1 MPVISNTSPLLNLAI
16 VDHLFLLPQ
25 QFGQII
31 IPEAVLAELKI
42 NDDLPGSRTLKT
54 AVDEGWL
61 VVKAVEN
68 QSLVNLL
75 RRELH
80 QGESEAIALAVELS
94 ADKVLL
100 DEKEARQAARALSL
114 RITGVVGILLRA
126 WQEGSIPSLRN
137 VCDRLLQDANFWLSP
152 ALRTQ
157 ILQVSGELEA
167 DSSD

>member
-25 QFGQII
+25 HFGQIV

-42 NDDLPGSRTLKT
+42 NDDLPGSSNLKS

-61 VVKAVEN
+61 IVKAVEN
-68 QSLVNLL
+68 QALVNLL

-114 RITGVVGILLRA
+114 SITGIVGILLRGR
-126 WQEGSIPSLRN
+126 QDGSISSLRN
-137 VCDRLLQDANFWLSP
+137 VCDRLQQDANFWLSP

-167 DSSD
+167 DSED

>member
-1 MPVISNTSPLLNLAI
+1 MPVISNTSPLLDLAI

-25 QFGQII
+25 QCGQII

-42 NDDLPGSRTLKT
+42 NDDLPGSSELKS
-54 AVDEGWL
+54 AVGEGWL
-61 VVKAVEN
+61 VVKAVEDRA
-68 QSLVNLL
+68 LVNLL

-100 DEKEARQAARALSL
+100 DEKEARQAARALNLS
-114 RITGVVGILLRA
+114 ITGIVGILLRG
-126 WQEGSIPSLRN
+126 WQEGSIPSLKN
-137 VCDRLLQDANFWLSP
+137 VFDRLQQDANFWLSP

-157 ILQVSGELEA
+157 ILQVSGELDP

>member
-1 MPVISNTSPLLNLAI
+1 MPVISNTSPRLNLAI

-42 NDDLPGSRTLKT
+42 NDDLPGSSVLKT

-68 QSLVNLL
+68 QALMNLL

-80 QGESEAIALAVELS
+80 QGESDAIALAVELS

-100 DEKEARQAARALSL
+100 DEKEARRVARALNLS
-114 RITGVVGILLRA
+114 ITGIVGSCYGGGKTA
-126 WQEGSIPSLRN
+126 QFHP
-137 VCDRLLQDANFWLSP
+137 
-152 ALRTQ
+152 
-157 ILQVSGELEA
+157 
-167 DSSD
+167 

>member
-25 QFGQII
+25 LFGQII

-42 NDDLPGSRTLKT
+42 NDDLPGSRALKT
-54 AVDEGWL
+54 AADEGWL
-61 VVKAVEN
+61 VVKAVKN
-68 QSLVNLL
+68 QALVNLL

-100 DEKEARQAARALSL
+100 DEKEARQVARALSL
-114 RITGVVGILLRA
+114 SITGIVGILLRG

-137 VCDRLLQDANFWLSP
+137 VFDRLQQDANFWLSP

-157 ILQVSGELEA
+157 ILWVSGELEA
-167 DSSD
+167 DSED

>member
-25 QFGQII
+25 QFGQIL

-42 NDDLPGSRTLKT
+42 NDDLPGSSVLKT
-54 AVDEGWL
+54 SVDEGWL
-61 VVKAVEN
+61 VVKAVED
-68 QSLVNLL
+68 QALVNLL

-114 RITGVVGILLRA
+114 SITGVVGVLLRG

-137 VCDRLLQDANFWLSP
+137 VCDRLQQDANFWLSP

-157 ILQVSGELEA
+157 ILRVSGELET
-167 DSSD
+167 DSED